1 MKSKIN
7 RELIPVLEDVFVT
20 EGIVDTF
27 KGLAEKHSLRL
38 AERYIKGSILTVNK
52 NIEKNAYVSGID
64 KSKGDITKVPTY
76 KDYKTIERKLNLM
89 LEDDNSPK
97 KFKKIM
103 ADVNKLS
110 AFLYDNRNG
119 ILKQVYTGKHKSR
132 TGQLVY
138 ISMVVSLFYTA
149 LGLINKYG
157 TETYD
162 NDKKLNKESTMLIKV
177 FASKATVN
185 DFTNLVK
192 HLPEFEKETLTEDV
206 VDAETG
212 EEIKDED
219 DTTEDDDLDSIEDIE
234 DDGLNLT
241 LDDISTPE
249 DLAKALEDG
258 KDDFLKLANEIL
270 LVQSRLGK
278 IRTVEVKTLKLD
290 EDTKNKMKFSN
301 SLRTDT
307 YISAETLESV
317 GFNKPEEVIKNEIP
331 EHYDQTI
338 VLFVTYKSGSV
349 AFATFDATKAYMDK
363 LEDLKQFIFNTTSL
377 YIKKLSKIRKYA
389 VVESVNMRFYRK
401 EQLTSAILKEKLQE
415 SFFDEMKEIKAKANE
430 IEDGKFEE
438 AWDVN
443 NKDEQ
448 MHPLAYNAAHEI
460 LVPQREFGEFLGFEL
475 KLASGADFGKI
486 AKDVDGFI
494 AENHKE
500 LSDNTILY
508 ADAKYTHKASFPIRL
523 WIFAPQ
529 ENVSLD
535 VCEEVVGDKVKWF
548 INYLTQQNLKEVNDG
563 AVNQY
568 PVAESVTFETILS
581 EDFVVKQP
589 LQESGI
595 LGNST
600 TWDQNKKQKSIDRA
614 AKRIVKAQK
623 RLGRIK
629 GLNVKVLDP
638 GKTRKMMLGKSV
650 GNAVLFSLAAAGAVA
665 GERKYRD
672 NKYFNPSYTVHNPDG
687 TKTKQR
693 AREYNADGTEAR
705 AAVNRKLAAG
715 AGAAAAAATLA
726 TSGIM
731 TKKRGVVIEVKYEND
746 TRDVFLGLASE
757 EQLQAGVHKEVFR
770 ALSQAVSRFKNLNE
784 DALLDE
790 EFLNE
795 DTTPL
800 QESGIL
806 GNSTTW
812 DQNKK
817 QKSIDRAAKRI
828 VKAQKRLGRIK
839 GLNVKVLDPGKTR
852 KMMLGKSVGN
862 AVLFSLAAAGAV
874 AGERKYRDNKYFN
887 PSYTVHNPDGTKT
900 KQRAREYNA
909 DGTEARAAVNRKLAA
924 GAGAAAAAATLAT
937 SGIMTKKRGVVIEVK
952 YENDTRD
959 VFLGLASEEQLQAGV
974 HKEVFR
980 ALTQAVSRFRNLNED
995 ALSDEEELANN
1006 PEAPRFPEKTTPV
1019 KELTE
1024 GTIYSLIGEDEEFLD
1039 EDTTLTEDSLKD
1051 FILGGVSKT
1060 GKNIAKGVNTTK
1072 SVNIKAFFNNN
1083 YAKGIAV
1090 VGSLIA
1096 LLFMTRYII
1105 TLVCMMRVNIAQ
1117 YLRETASIIDEQID
1131 AVNNMDT
1138 RTKQEEISAKLK
1150 NIANKFDLDTSVASN
1165 KAERAN
1171 RDFDTELLDNFTDEE
1186 LANDNGE
1193 ENFNGGAFF

>member
-27 KGLAEKHSLRL
+27 KGLAEKRSLRL
-38 AERYIKGSILTVNK
+38 AEHYIKGSILTVNK

-258 KDDFLKLANEIL
+258 KDDFLKLTNEIL
-270 LVQSRLGK
+270 LEQSRLGK
-278 IRTVEVKTLKLD
+278 VRTVEVKTLKLD

-415 SFFDEMKEIKAKANE
+415 SFFDEMTEIKAKANE
-430 IEDGKFEE
+430 IEAGKFEE

-494 AENHKE
+494 SENHKE

-508 ADAKYTHKASFPIRL
+508 ADAKYAHKASFPIRL

-535 VCEEVVGDKVKWF
+535 MCEEVVGDKVKWF

-600 TWDQNKKQKSIDRA
+600 TWDRDKKQKSIDRA
-614 AKRIVKAQK
+614 AKRIARAQK
-623 RLGRIK
+623 EFGKIK
-629 GLNVKVLDP
+629 GLNLKVLDP
-638 GKTRKMMLGKSV
+638 GKTRKMMLGKAV
-650 GNAVLFSLAAAGAVA
+650 GNSILFSLGAAAVVSGEKKYR
-665 GERKYRD
+665 ERKQL
-672 NKYFNPSYTVHNPDG
+672 NPSYTVHNPDG
-687 TKTKQR
+687 TTTKKR
-693 AREYNADGTEAR
+693 ARLTNADGSPIR
-705 AAVNRKLAAG
+705 ATANRKLAAG
-715 AGAAAAAATLA
+715 AGVAAAAATLA
-726 TSGIM
+726 KSGNIL
-731 TKKRGVVIEVKYEND
+731 TKKRGVAVVVKYEN
-746 TRDVFLGLASE
+746 SN
-757 EQLQAGVHKEVFR
+757 Q
-770 ALSQAVSRFKNLNE
+770 
-784 DALLDE
+784 
-790 EFLNE
+790 
-795 DTTPL
+795 
-800 QESGIL
+800 
-806 GNSTTW
+806 
-812 DQNKK
+812 
-817 QKSIDRAAKRI
+817 
-828 VKAQKRLGRIK
+828 
-839 GLNVKVLDPGKTR
+839 
-852 KMMLGKSVGN
+852 
-862 AVLFSLAAAGAV
+862 
-874 AGERKYRDNKYFN
+874 
-887 PSYTVHNPDGTKT
+887 
-900 KQRAREYNA
+900 
-909 DGTEARAAVNRKLAA
+909 
-924 GAGAAAAAATLAT
+924 
-937 SGIMTKKRGVVIEVK
+937 
-952 YENDTRD
+952 D

>member
-27 KGLAEKHSLRL
+27 KGLAEKRSLRL
-38 AERYIKGSILTVNK
+38 SEHYIKGSILTVNK
-52 NIEKNAYVSGID
+52 NIEKNTYVSEID
-64 KSKGDITKVPTY
+64 KSKGDITKIPTY

-119 ILKQVYTGKHKSR
+119 ILKQVYIGKHKSR

-162 NDKKLNKESTMLIKV
+162 SDKKLNKESTMLIKV

-185 DFTNLVK
+185 DFNNLVK

-219 DTTEDDDLDSIEDIE
+219 DDLDSIEDIE
-234 DDGLNLT
+234 NDGLNLT
-241 LDDISTPE
+241 LDDISSPE

-258 KDDFLKLANEIL
+258 KDDFLKLTNEIL
-270 LVQSRLGK
+270 LEQSRLGK
-278 IRTVEVKTLKLD
+278 VRTVEVKTLKLD

-307 YISAETLESV
+307 YIGTETLESL

-349 AFATFDATKAYMDK
+349 AFAIFDATKAYMDK

-415 SFFDEMKEIKAKANE
+415 SFFDEMKEIKSKANE

-486 AKDVDGFI
+486 TKDVDGFI

-508 ADAKYTHKASFPIRL
+508 ADVKYTHKASFPIRL

-535 VCEEVVGDKVKWF
+535 MCEEVVGDKVKWF

-600 TWDQNKKQKSIDRA
+600 TWDRDKKQKSIDSA
-614 AKRIVKAQK
+614 AKRIARAQK
-623 RLGRIK
+623 EFGKIK
-629 GLNVKVLDP
+629 GLNLKVLDP
-638 GKTRKMMLGKSV
+638 GKTRKMMVGKAV
-650 GNAVLFSLAAAGAVA
+650 GNAIIFSLSGAAVVA
-665 GERKYRD
+665 GERQYRD
-672 NKYFNPSYTVHNPDG
+672 RKYLNPSYTVHNPDVTT
-687 TKTKQR
+687 TKKRSHVMNT
-693 AREYNADGTEAR
+693 DGTSVKAG
-705 AAVNRKLAAG
+705 VNRKVAAG
-715 AGAAAAAATLA
+715 AGVAAAAATLA
-726 TSGIM
+726 KSGNLL
-731 TKKRGVVIEVKYEND
+731 TKKRGVVIEVKYENAN
-746 TRDVFLGLASE
+746 RDVFLGLASE
-757 EQLQAGVHKEVFR
+757 EQLKAGVHKEVFR
-770 ALSQAVSRFKNLNE
+770 S
-784 DALLDE
+784 
-790 EFLNE
+790 
-795 DTTPL
+795 
-800 QESGIL
+800 
-806 GNSTTW
+806 
-812 DQNKK
+812 
-817 QKSIDRAAKRI
+817 
-828 VKAQKRLGRIK
+828 
-839 GLNVKVLDPGKTR
+839 
-852 KMMLGKSVGN
+852 
-862 AVLFSLAAAGAV
+862 
-874 AGERKYRDNKYFN
+874 
-887 PSYTVHNPDGTKT
+887 
-900 KQRAREYNA
+900 
-909 DGTEARAAVNRKLAA
+909 
-924 GAGAAAAAATLAT
+924 
-937 SGIMTKKRGVVIEVK
+937 
-952 YENDTRD
+952 
-959 VFLGLASEEQLQAGV
+959 
-974 HKEVFR
+974 
-980 ALTQAVSRFRNLNED
+980 LTQAVSRFRNLNED

-1006 PEAPRFPEKTTPV
+1006 PEAPRFPETTIPV

-1060 GKNIAKGVNTTK
+1060 GKNIAKGINTTK
-1072 SVNIKAFFNNN
+1072 SLNIKAFLDNN
-1083 YAKGIAV
+1083 YAKGIV
-1090 VGSLIA
+1090 IVSSLIA

-1138 RTKQEEISAKLK
+1138 RTKQEEFSAKLK

-1171 RDFDTELLDNFTDEE
+1171 RDFDTELLNNFTDEE
-1186 LANDNGE
+1186 LVNGNGE
-1193 ENFNGGAFF
+1193 ENFNGEALF

>member
-27 KGLAEKHSLRL
+27 KGLAEKRSLRL
-38 AERYIKGSILTVNK
+38 AEHYIKGSILTVNK

-249 DLAKALEDG
+249 DLATALEEG
-258 KDDFLKLANEIL
+258 KDDFLKVANAIL
-270 LVQSRLGK
+270 LEQSRLGK
-278 IRTVEVKTLKLD
+278 VKTIEVKTLKLD

-307 YISAETLESV
+307 YISTDSLENL
-317 GFNKPEEVIKNEIP
+317 GFDKPETAVKGEIP
-331 EHYDQTI
+331 EQYDQTV
-338 VLFVTYKSGSV
+338 VLLVTYKTGSV
-349 AFATFDATKAYMDK
+349 AFATFDATKAYTDK

-430 IEDGKFEE
+430 IEAGKFEE

-508 ADAKYTHKASFPIRL
+508 ADVKYTHKASFPIRL

-600 TWDQNKKQKSIDRA
+600 TWDRDKKQKSIDRA
-614 AKRIVKAQK
+614 AKRIAKAQK
-623 RLGRIK
+623 EFGKIK
-629 GLNVKVLDP
+629 GLNLKVLDP
-638 GKTRKMMLGKSV
+638 GKTRKMMVGKAV
-650 GNAVLFSLAAAGAVA
+650 GNSILFSLAAAAVVS
-665 GERKYRD
+665 GEKKYRERKQ
-672 NKYFNPSYTVHNPDG
+672 FNPSYTVHNPDG
-687 TKTKQR
+687 TTTKKR
-693 AREYNADGTEAR
+693 ARLTNADGLPIR
-705 AAVNRKLAAG
+705 AKANRKVAAG
-715 AGAAAAAATLA
+715 AGVAAAAATLA
-726 TSGIM
+726 KSGNIL
-731 TKKRGVVIEVKYEND
+731 TKKRGVAVVVRYE
-746 TRDVFLGLASE
+746 
-757 EQLQAGVHKEVFR
+757 
-770 ALSQAVSRFKNLNE
+770 
-784 DALLDE
+784 
-790 EFLNE
+790 
-795 DTTPL
+795 
-800 QESGIL
+800 
-806 GNSTTW
+806 
-812 DQNKK
+812 
-817 QKSIDRAAKRI
+817 KSN
-828 VKAQKRLGRIK
+828 Q
-839 GLNVKVLDPGKTR
+839 
-852 KMMLGKSVGN
+852 
-862 AVLFSLAAAGAV
+862 
-874 AGERKYRDNKYFN
+874 
-887 PSYTVHNPDGTKT
+887 
-900 KQRAREYNA
+900 
-909 DGTEARAAVNRKLAA
+909 
-924 GAGAAAAAATLAT
+924 
-937 SGIMTKKRGVVIEVK
+937 
-952 YENDTRD
+952 D

-1060 GKNIAKGVNTTK
+1060 GKNIAKGVNTAK

-1105 TLVCMMRVNIAQ
+1105 TLVCMMRVNISQ

-1150 NIANKFDLDTSVASN
+1150 NIADKFDLDTSVASN

-1171 RDFDTELLDNFTDEE
+1171 RDFDTELLNNFTDEE

>member
-27 KGLAEKHSLRL
+27 KGLAEKRSLRL

-162 NDKKLNKESTMLIKV
+162 SDKKLNKESTMLIKV

-234 DDGLNLT
+234 DDGLNIT

-258 KDDFLKLANEIL
+258 KDDFLKLSNEIL
-270 LVQSRLGK
+270 LEQSRLGK
-278 IRTVEVKTLKLD
+278 VRTVEVKTLKLD

-307 YISAETLESV
+307 YISAETLESL

-349 AFATFDATKAYMDK
+349 AFATFDANKAYMDK

-623 RLGRIK
+623 KFGKIK
-629 GLNVKVLDP
+629 GLNLKVLDP

-650 GNAVLFSLAAAGAVA
+650 GKSVGNALLFSLAAAGAVA

-726 TSGIM
+726 TS
-731 TKKRGVVIEVKYEND
+731 
-746 TRDVFLGLASE
+746 A
-757 EQLQAGVHKEVFR
+757 
-770 ALSQAVSRFKNLNE
+770 
-784 DALLDE
+784 
-790 EFLNE
+790 
-795 DTTPL
+795 
-800 QESGIL
+800 
-806 GNSTTW
+806 
-812 DQNKK
+812 
-817 QKSIDRAAKRI
+817 
-828 VKAQKRLGRIK
+828 
-839 GLNVKVLDPGKTR
+839 
-852 KMMLGKSVGN
+852 
-862 AVLFSLAAAGAV
+862 
-874 AGERKYRDNKYFN
+874 
-887 PSYTVHNPDGTKT
+887 
-900 KQRAREYNA
+900 
-909 DGTEARAAVNRKLAA
+909 
-924 GAGAAAAAATLAT
+924 

-1006 PEAPRFPEKTTPV
+1006 PEAPRFPERTIPV

-1060 GKNIAKGVNTTK
+1060 GKNIAKGINTTK

-1138 RTKQEEISAKLK
+1138 RTKQEELSAKLK

>member
-27 KGLAEKHSLRL
+27 KGLAEKRSLRL
-38 AERYIKGSILTVNK
+38 AEHYIKGSILTVNK

-64 KSKGDITKVPTY
+64 KSKGDITKIPTY

-119 ILKQVYTGKHKSR
+119 VLKQVYTGKHKSR

-162 NDKKLNKESTMLIKV
+162 SDKKLNKESTMLIKV

-278 IRTVEVKTLKLD
+278 VRTIEVKTLKLD

-307 YISAETLESV
+307 YIGTETLESL
-317 GFNKPEEVIKNEIP
+317 GFNKPEKAIKNEIP

-349 AFATFDATKAYMDK
+349 AFATFDTTKAYMDK

-529 ENVSLD
+529 ENVNLD
-535 VCEEVVGDKVKWF
+535 MCEEVVGDKVKWF

-581 EDFVVKQP
+581 EDFVVEQP

-600 TWDQNKKQKSIDRA
+600 TWDKDKKQKSIDRA
-614 AKRIVKAQK
+614 AKRIARAQK
-623 RLGRIK
+623 EFGRIK
-629 GLNVKVLDP
+629 GLNLKVLDP
-638 GKTRKMMLGKSV
+638 GKTRKMMVGKAV
-650 GNAVLFSLAAAGAVA
+650 GNAILFSLGAAAVVS
-665 GERKYRD
+665 GEKKYREH
-672 NKYFNPSYTVHNPDG
+672 KQLNPSYTVHNPDG
-687 TKTKQR
+687 TTTKKR
-693 AREYNADGTEAR
+693 ARLTNADGLPIR
-705 AAVNRKLAAG
+705 ANANRKVAAG
-715 AGAAAAAATLA
+715 AGVAAAAATLA
-726 TSGIM
+726 KSGNIL
-731 TKKRGVVIEVKYEND
+731 TKKRGVAVVVKYE
-746 TRDVFLGLASE
+746 
-757 EQLQAGVHKEVFR
+757 
-770 ALSQAVSRFKNLNE
+770 
-784 DALLDE
+784 
-790 EFLNE
+790 
-795 DTTPL
+795 
-800 QESGIL
+800 
-806 GNSTTW
+806 
-812 DQNKK
+812 
-817 QKSIDRAAKRI
+817 KSN
-828 VKAQKRLGRIK
+828 Q
-839 GLNVKVLDPGKTR
+839 
-852 KMMLGKSVGN
+852 
-862 AVLFSLAAAGAV
+862 
-874 AGERKYRDNKYFN
+874 
-887 PSYTVHNPDGTKT
+887 
-900 KQRAREYNA
+900 
-909 DGTEARAAVNRKLAA
+909 
-924 GAGAAAAAATLAT
+924 
-937 SGIMTKKRGVVIEVK
+937 
-952 YENDTRD
+952 D

-1006 PEAPRFPEKTTPV
+1006 PEAPRFPETTTPV

-1072 SVNIKAFFNNN
+1072 SVNIKAFLDNN
-1083 YAKGIAV
+1083 YAKGIAI

>member
-1 MKSKIN
+1 MKSIIN
-7 RELIPVLEDVFVT
+7 RELLPVLEDVFVT

-27 KGLAEKHSLRL
+27 KGLAEKRSLRL
-38 AERYIKGSILTVNK
+38 AESYIKGSIKVINK
-52 NIEKNAYVSGID
+52 NAKDNPYIRDID
-64 KSKGDITKVPTY
+64 KSKGDITKIPSY
-76 KDYKTIERKLNLM
+76 KDFKTIESKLNLM
-89 LEDDNSPK
+89 LTDETMPK
-97 KFKKIM
+97 SFVKSM
-103 ADVNKLS
+103 NDLNKLS
-110 AFLYDNRNG
+110 AFLYDNRKG
-119 ILKQVYTGKHKSR
+119 ILRQVYVGNKQTR
-132 TGQLVY
+132 TGQLIY
-138 ISMVVSLFYTA
+138 IGMVVSLFYSA
-149 LGLINKYG
+149 LALIGKYG
-157 TETYD
+157 SYEGATPT
-162 NDKKLNKESTMLIKV
+162 KENTMMLRT

-185 DFTNLVK
+185 DFSNLIK
-192 HLPEFEKETLTEDV
+192 QLPDFEKAALTEDV

-219 DTTEDDDLDSIEDIE
+219 DTTEDDDLDSIEDIQQ
-234 DDGLNLT
+234 DSLNAT
-241 LDDISTPE
+241 LDDISTPA
-249 DLAKALEDG
+249 DLAAALEEG
-258 KDDFLKLANEIL
+258 KDDFLKVANAIL
-270 LVQSRLGK
+270 LEQSRLGK
-278 IRTVEVKTLKLD
+278 VKTIEVKTLKLD
-290 EDTKNKMKFSN
+290 EDTKEKMKFSN
-301 SLRTDT
+301 SLHTDT
-307 YISAETLESV
+307 YISTDSLENL
-317 GFNKPEEVIKNEIP
+317 GFDKPETAVKGEIP
-331 EHYDQTI
+331 EQYDQTV
-338 VLFVTYKSGSV
+338 VLLVTYKTGSV
-349 AFATFDATKAYMDK
+349 AFATFDATKAYTDK
-363 LEDLKQFIFNTTSL
+363 LEDLKQFIFKAVSL
-377 YIKKLSKIRKYA
+377 YIKEISKIKKFP
-389 VVESVNMRFYRK
+389 VTESLNMRFYRK

-508 ADAKYTHKASFPIRL
+508 ADVKYTHKASFPIRL

-600 TWDQNKKQKSIDRA
+600 TWDRDKKQKSIDRA

-623 RLGRIK
+623 KFGKIK

-650 GNAVLFSLAAAGAVA
+650 GKSVGNAVLFSLAAAGTVA

-672 NKYFNPSYTVHNPDG
+672 NKYFNPSVTFNNPDG

-693 AREYNADGTEAR
+693 FRKYNADGTEAR

-726 TSGIM
+726 TSASGIM

-817 QKSIDRAAKRI
+817 QKSIDKAAKRI

-839 GLNVKVLDPGKTR
+839 GLNVKVLGPGKTR
-852 KMMLGKSVGN
+852 RMLLGKS
-862 AVLFSLAAAGAV
+862 VLFSLAAAGAV

-887 PSYTVHNPDGTKT
+887 PSYTVHNPDGTTT
-900 KQRAREYNA
+900 KKRARKYNA
-909 DGTEARAAVNRKLAA
+909 DGTEARASVNRKLAA
-924 GAGAAAAAATLAT
+924 GAAAATLAT
-937 SGIMTKKRGVVIEVK
+937 SGNILTKKRGVAVVVK
-952 YENDTRD
+952 YEKSNKD

-1006 PEAPRFPEKTTPV
+1006 PEAPRFPERTIPV

-1171 RDFDTELLDNFTDEE
+1171 RDFDTELLNNFTDEE
-1186 LANDNGE
+1186 LTNDNGE